1 MNSRGKVLYEPR
13 SDTDMAGMTSTQLE
27 YQMNMQRQLE
37 QRVEQLLTPIVGP
50 GRAIVRVNADLDFDR
65 TTIRKETFDP
75 KSAVVRSEVK
85 NEEENR
91 GAANVGG
98 SIQSTKDFWADA
110 DNDNGARRGGPT
122 GCL

>member
-1 MNSRGKVLYEPR
+1 
-13 SDTDMAGMTSTQLE
+13 
-27 YQMNMQRQLE
+27 MNMQRQLE

-98 SIQSTKDFWADA
+98 GTPDPNYSSRSEE
-110 DNDNGARRGGPT
+110 RRVGKECRSRWSPYH
-122 GCL
+122 